1 MGTTALRT
9 DLRTEQDNETDLKKR
24 SLPRNPTINAKMCLE
39 GKSMNW
45 SITYAEQERCDWACL

>member
-45 SITYAEQERCDWACL
+45 SITYAEQERCD